1 MIQFA
6 AANSENN
13 KRNISWLQNALGFN
27 RGWDNDRSVSLG
39 VYDDGL
45 KAVVVYHDY
54 NPEAGT
60 ISMSSA
66 SVSKKWL
73 NRDVLYHMHSYP
85 FDQIGCQAVLLQV
98 SENNDVMLR
107 IAKAY
112 GYEMFRIPRLRGR
125 DEAEMICVLSEE
137 VWRKSTFTTSFLRK
151 CNK

>member
-6 AANSENN
+6 KSNSELNQN
-13 KRNISWLQNALGFN
+13 HIQWLKSELDFS
-27 RGWDNDRSVSLG
+27 RGWDNDRTVSMG
-39 VYDDGL
+39 VYGDKL
-45 KAVVVYHDY
+45 NAVVVYHDY

-66 SVSKKWL
+66 SQSKKWL
-73 NRDVLYHMHSYP
+73 DRDVLYHMHSYP

-112 GYEMFRIPRLRGR
+112 GYEMYKVPRLRGR
-125 DEAEMICVLSEE
+125 DEAEMICVLAEE
-137 VWRKSTFTTSFLRK
+137 VWRESKFTTSFLRK
-151 CNK
+151 HNK